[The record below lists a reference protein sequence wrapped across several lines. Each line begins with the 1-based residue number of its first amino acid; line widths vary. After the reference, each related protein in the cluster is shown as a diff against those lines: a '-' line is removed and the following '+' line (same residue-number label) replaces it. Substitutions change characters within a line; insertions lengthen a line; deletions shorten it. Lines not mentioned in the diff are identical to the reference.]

1 VFALPHETIQIATN
15 LIQVYSLHSGV
26 NNPDMAGPNNSNI
39 NAAGPTTEPELKDD
53 KKRSIAPA
61 TEKPTKSLWVAW
73 MYIFDWYPSHYSKE
87 EKKLVRK
94 LDSILLT
101 LCCLCF
107 YIKWLDQ
114 NALNSAYVSGM
125 QEELGIK
132 GNE

>member
-1 VFALPHETIQIATN
+1 MARDDTHTDVVATT
-15 LIQVYSLHSGV
+15 SK
-26 NNPDMAGPNNSNI
+26 
-39 NAAGPTTEPELKDD
+39 PEIEDEEKKDT
-53 KKRSIAPA
+53 IAPA
-61 TEKPTKSLWVAW
+61 TEKPTKNVWVAW

-94 LDSILLT
+94 LDCILLS